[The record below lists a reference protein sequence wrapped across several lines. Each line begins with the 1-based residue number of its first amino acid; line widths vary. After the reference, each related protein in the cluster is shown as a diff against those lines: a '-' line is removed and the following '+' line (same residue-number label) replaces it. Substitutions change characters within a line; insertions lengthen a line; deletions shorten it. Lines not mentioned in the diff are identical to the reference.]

1 MSEPDRQ
8 SIYEYMA
15 ENLRG
20 DALPEDFSLPSETG
34 TAGDLRWAD
43 GAMDGIYIYHTAHGD
58 LPEDTK
64 SRVRA
69 AVEAASGGEY
79 DAADRAFGALAADF
93 RAIALRELLLT
104 VISDGEE
111 EWDAG
116 NIYRYAIHLMI
127 ESCRREEVKL
137 GLIMMELFDTDRDVL
152 RDIVRSLGLSDE
164 FTLFSVL
171 NIFRWEQG
179 MEEIL
184 ELAKRVHGWG
194 RIHAVERL
202 EPVTEEIRS
211 WLLKEGIQNTVMPE
225 YSALTVFEK
234 ADVSK
239 LLFSESK
246 EICTEDFSAIG
257 EILAA
262 LLREG
267 PVTGISGVE
276 HPEEVL
282 GRFLDLAV
290 YRTLSVRDYEC
301 ISQIYFY
308 ASGIAE
314 EAAKQDEGNSTDG
327 SSEEETHKAA
337 MEELSMK
344 AVQVL
349 RKPGAEEVIRAGLSQ
364 GEGIELAVALGIPCH
379 RELLTLMEQDF
390 EKYYGLCAYL
400 MDNVVYSEA
409 VLALYRK
416 HIPWDKLE
424 DDPRD
429 ETKIGAEFTL
439 YIMLDSLLQA
449 MGGDCRTAGDILL
462 KTLSAPT
469 PRTRYLTLQC
479 LKEWT
484 KAAEQPLSALS
495 ERISEKLREVYGREA
510 RENLKAEM
518 KELLDS

>member
-1 MSEPDRQ
+1 MEEENRQ

-15 ENLRG
+15 GALSG
-20 DALPEDFSLPSETG
+20 DSLPEDFSLPSESEN
-34 TAGDLRWAD
+34 AGDLRWAD
-43 GAMDGIYIYHTAHGD
+43 GAMDGIYIYHTAHGE
-58 LPEDTK
+58 LPEDTEK
-64 SRVRA
+64 RIRA
-69 AVEAASGGEY
+69 AVEAASEG
-79 DAADRAFGALAADF
+79 DDAAADRLFGALSADF
-93 RAIALRELLLT
+93 QAIALRDLLLT

-111 EWDAG
+111 ELDAG

-127 ESCRREEVKL
+127 ESSRREEVKL
-137 GLIMMELFDTDRDVL
+137 GLIMMELFDTDQDVL

-164 FTLFSVL
+164 FTLYSVL

-184 ELAKRVHGWG
+184 ELAGRVHGWG

-202 EPVTEEIRS
+202 EPVTDEIRS
-211 WLLKEGIQNTVMPE
+211 WLLLNGIHNTVMPE

-234 ADVSK
+234 AGVEK
-239 LLFSESK
+239 LLLRGSK
-246 EICTEDFSAIG
+246 EISPGEFTAIG
-257 EILAA
+257 EILTA

-282 GRFLDLAV
+282 GRYLDLAAD
-290 YRTLSVRDYEC
+290 RALLIRDYEC

-308 ASGIAE
+308 ASGIL
-314 EAAKQDEGNSTDG
+314 
-327 SSEEETHKAA
+327 EEEKNAGKESAA
-337 MEELSMK
+337 AGSEAGQTDRASMEEISMK
-344 AVQVL
+344 AVRVL
-349 RKPGAEEVIRAGLSQ
+349 RRPEAEEVIRAGLPN

-390 EKYYGLCAYL
+390 GKYYGLCAYL

-416 HIPWDKLE
+416 RIPWDQLE

-429 ETKIGAEFTL
+429 ETRVGASFTP
-439 YIMLDSLLQA
+439 YVMLDSLLQA

-479 LKEWT
+479 LKGWT
-484 KAAEQPLSALS
+484 KAAEQPLSAVS
-495 ERISEKLREVYGREA
+495 ERLSEKLRETYAREA
-510 RENLKAEM
+510 REDLRAEM

>member
-1 MSEPDRQ
+1 MEEENRQ

-15 ENLRG
+15 GALSG
-20 DALPEDFSLPSETG
+20 DSLPEDFSLPSESEN
-34 TAGDLRWAD
+34 AGDLRWAD
-43 GAMDGIYIYHTAHGD
+43 GAMDGIYIYHTAHGE
-58 LPEDTK
+58 LPEDTEK
-64 SRVRA
+64 RIRA
-69 AVEAASGGEY
+69 AVEAASEG
-79 DAADRAFGALAADF
+79 DDAAADRLFGALSADF
-93 RAIALRELLLT
+93 QAIALRDLLLT

-111 EWDAG
+111 ELDAG

-127 ESCRREEVKL
+127 ESSRREEVKL
-137 GLIMMELFDTDRDVL
+137 GLIMMELFDTDQDVL

-164 FTLFSVL
+164 FTLYSVL

-202 EPVTEEIRS
+202 EPVTDEIRS
-211 WLLKEGIQNTVMPE
+211 WLLREGIKNTVMPE
-225 YSALTVFEK
+225 YSALTVYEK
-234 ADVSK
+234 ADVRA
-239 LLFSESK
+239 LLFDEP
-246 EICTEDFSAIG
+246 EALDAEAFSAIG
-257 EILAA
+257 EILAV

-314 EAAKQDEGNSTDG
+314 EAAK
-327 SSEEETHKAA
+327 SEEGSKAGGSLEEEKQKAA
-337 MEELSMK
+337 MEELGMK

-349 RKPGAEEVIRAGLSQ
+349 RKPGAEEIIRAGLSK

-416 HIPWDKLE
+416 HIPWDQLE

-429 ETKIGAEFTL
+429 ETRVGASFTP
-439 YIMLDSLLQA
+439 YVMLDSLLQA

-479 LKEWT
+479 LKGWT
-484 KAAEQPLSALS
+484 KAAEQPLSAVS
-495 ERISEKLREVYGREA
+495 GRISEKLREVYAREA
-510 RENLKAEM
+510 REDLKNEM